1 MIATMEWVSWYN
13 GERIHSYCGD
23 IAPKRFEELYYKAQE
38 SAKLSD
44 SSQT

>member
-13 GERIHSYCGD
+13 EERIHSYCGD
-23 IAPKRFEELYYKAQE
+23 MAPKKFEELYYKAQE
-38 SAKLSD
+38 SGKLIT

>member
-13 GERIHSYCGD
+13 EERIHSYCGD
-23 IAPKRFEELYYKAQE
+23 MAPKKFEELYYKALE
-38 SAKLSD
+38 SGKLTT